1 MYMIIPNLHV
11 SHQLIFLIGKL
22 WMRIKNSLPFLFQG
36 EGRGGVVRTIAEV
49 NEESTFKSQFRLSEP
64 RFAW

>member
-1 MYMIIPNLHV
+1 
-11 SHQLIFLIGKL
+11 
-22 WMRIKNSLPFLFQG
+22 MRIKNSLPFLFQG

-64 RFAW
+64 RFA